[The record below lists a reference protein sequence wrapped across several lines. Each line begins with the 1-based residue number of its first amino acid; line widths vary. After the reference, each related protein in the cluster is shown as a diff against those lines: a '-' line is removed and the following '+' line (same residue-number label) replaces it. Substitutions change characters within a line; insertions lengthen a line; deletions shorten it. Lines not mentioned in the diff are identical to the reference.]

1 MDKEGKKRSSKEK
14 GNSLPPRR
22 GQIKGKIFEDWKETL
37 WGGGKRDDDHCGT
50 SAIVF
55 APAAASGGCGGVA
68 SFSNKAVVSSF
79 GIAFDID
86 GVILRGTTPIG
97 NSRRAL
103 RRLYDDSG
111 AMNIPFLFLTNGGGI
126 PESRRASELSDILG
140 VKILASQVVQG
151 HSPFRTL
158 LKRYENEFI
167 VATGKGE
174 PAVVM
179 SEYGFKRVISLE
191 EYASQFKNIDPVA
204 QYKRWTTEQE
214 LNCSRNSEKIAS
226 SHIDCSQKVKA
237 AFVVSDPVD
246 WGRDIQVLCDIL
258 TSGGVPEEENGQ
270 QPPLYFAAD
279 DLQYQAAFPSERLG
293 MGAFRIAL
301 ESVFNRIHDKPLEY
315 TSFGK
320 PNPFVFS
327 NAEMILRQ
335 LLQFPTPGNVGTEDV
350 RLPSFKTLYM
360 IGDNPL
366 VDVKGAQQ
374 AGYPWFSIL
383 TRTGVFR
390 QRENHTQYPADMS
403 FFTWFSR
410 RLLVSYHDHMV
421 LHFVF
426 HPCALWSEHSE
437 VVDTVEEAVEFILKR
452 EDASYVVD

>member
-1 MDKEGKKRSSKEK
+1 MDKEGKKTSSKEK
-14 GNSLPPRR
+14 SNSLPPKR
-22 GQIKGKIFEDWKETL
+22 GQIKAKIFEEWKETL
-37 WGGGKRDDDHCGT
+37 RGGCKRAST
-50 SAIVF
+50 IVF
-55 APAAASGGCGGVA
+55 APAAASGGA
-68 SFSNKAVVSSF
+68 SFSTQAVVSSF

-103 RRLYDDSG
+103 RRLYDDSESEG
-111 AMNIPFLFLTNGGGI
+111 INMISCVLGGGI
-126 PESRRASELSDILG
+126 PESRRASELSDLLG

-158 LKRYENEFI
+158 LKRFENEFI

-191 EYASQFKNIDPVA
+191 AYASLFKNIDPVA
-204 QYKRWTTEQE
+204 QYKRWTTKQE
-214 LNCSRNSEKIAS
+214 FNCSRNSEKIAS

-258 TSGGVPEEENGQ
+258 TSGGVPGEENGQ

-301 ESVFNRIHDKPLEY
+301 ESVFNSIHDKPLEY

-320 PNPFVFS
+320 PNPFVFR
-327 NAEMILRQ
+327 NAEMILRH
-335 LLQFPTPGNVGTEDV
+335 LLQSSCPGNVRTEHADV
-350 RLPSFKTLYM
+350 GLPSFKTLYM

-390 QRENHTQYPADMS
+390 QRENHTQYPADM
-403 FFTWFSR
+403 
-410 RLLVSYHDHMV
+410 
-421 LHFVF
+421 
-426 HPCALWSEHSE
+426 
-437 VVDTVEEAVEFILKR
+437 VVDTVEEAVDFILKR
-452 EDASYVVD
+452 EDASS